1 MPISANPLQDFINI
15 AGTDISTGFVGLSDK
30 GELTKVGAHRHIT
43 SSNAPELSHLQNHPE
58 ISRNVR
64 AKLYD
69 AIQKS
74 LGSDVA
80 LRADILRFAATE
92 LGISK
97 EGDQVDPNSISDTR
111 LERRDLRNILRIVQT
126 ESLHVFFHSEMSDVE
141 HTAQSFARREAMLS
155 ALKENFKGIDW
166 EAQPLGMLSNV
177 SLRELGKALATGTL
191 ENGAD
196 LSKFIADSVRNDLI
210 NTEASLQQHAKM
222 KGMSPEAV
230 KRLVELP
237 CDRAQAQAPAQAAP
251 QASAN
256 AAAGKPEAE
265 APKAGWASMLLGVLS
280 SGSVVKNRLDTLAK
294 NEDGALRKAVFAFRD
309 DMLAALSAPD
319 DKASAGAVREAML
332 KNIDAITLLL
342 FQPDTVLD
350 TIEGGGALKPFAE
363 DLRQQAAELLKGQEK
378 AQAAAE
384 TFRPGNEAV
393 MHGSLK
399 MALSSPQL
407 ADEVLLPQVQE
418 LRGKLIEHLGSLD
431 ALRDASQAGERLQ
444 KTGEQEI
451 RNFLAD
457 LALDK
462 DTWVHDNAWQPG
474 ERLRT
479 TLAKHLDAVTLILCE
494 PKKAAGCLSGP
505 AQVIVENARSQ
516 LDALFAKLQAGDASG
531 SGKLQALASGFGADL
546 KGLSEAATPALRSLL
561 LSEAGEPFV
570 RALLTHLV
578 ETVPGEALALA
589 ERKIDEAAEEACGMI
604 QKGAAKAF
612 EALLN
617 GRETGS
623 IESLFSDKPLPVPPE
638 DKAFEDALQQIPGL
652 PQREIEAMR
661 EMHAK
666 MKGTDMKPET
676 LLTEFAG
683 KYFDALPYGRPDT
696 ERLVKAFGAYVLDNM
711 GPLDHNA
718 TVGDWIGGALGRVGS
733 PHPEIA
739 MRDWLNR
746 FMAAEA
752 AKGGPLPLPLT
763 PREQELKKLENTK
776 LADLVGK
783 GSTDTQNGYGKFMLE
798 VMKSYFTGVDR
809 IDQRS
814 MLASLMRFGTMEEVQ
829 EGDSPEVARQK
840 EQNNLARQLGALF
853 KGAGPIMQKLMQ
865 QLGSSEL
872 PPAFKAALQDMKCNL
887 LPIPDEIV
895 RSKLLDVVMNSKDAI
910 QKITVDKSLG
920 AASVGQSLLCTITD
934 GQGNQRQTVVK
945 LLRPDVD
952 TRMAREKA
960 IFLAA
965 ADKVP
970 GMRET
975 YLGRL
980 ARLEEELDLRIEARN
995 VRFGDVYDK
1004 PLVLD
1009 KKTYTD
1015 VRSMRLD
1022 DMIPPGKDIMVLER
1036 APGDTLA
1043 NYMVQTSERLETLAE
1058 LARNP
1063 QTNKE
1068 ERINSLRELNALRAE
1083 ILQKQESVNRLAF
1096 KWVEEGLFNKGFY
1109 HGDLHAGNIMV
1120 DTAKTDN
1127 RGVTVIDFGNATQ
1140 LGDKDQKRIM
1150 RMVYAATNNDT
1161 DLFLDNYRKLMSE
1174 GNQGKFDELRG
1185 KAAEEISLI
1194 LQKGDR
1200 SDVGLRISAALTQ
1213 MQNMGL
1219 ELPSQIFNFS
1229 QCQMMLQGT
1238 VGEMNALIG
1247 KVDDARH
1254 ELQDSI
1260 KKTMVLN
1267 PGEGAEI
1274 EAKNFAPE
1282 RCAEACEKKDAEI
1295 RAYRETYLPRVDQG
1309 LQAIEDFIARH
1320 RKDNPEAVI
1329 STSKVPPSLIPLFN
1343 TFSEAG
1349 AVTLQAARTVK
1360 HQLAGLRREIEE
1372 YCSQWQ
1378 EIRKQAPDPQ
1388 GVSKLFSGYSELK
1401 ALHAEA
1407 SAQRVAFINA
1417 HLEFETFE
1425 RNIKNL
1431 PPTLVLY
1438 EPPEFSES
1446 VLAAIPGG
1454 KRIGRS
1460 DMLRLLE
1467 DGASKAGTPELRNA
1481 FAKARDGVLKTP
1493 SEWVFLP
1500 KIDYPKFYLP
1510 TGDHELTRDGMIE
1523 EMKTY
1528 LRFKGDAEKEVVEKA
1543 IAQLMLCEPGDYV
1556 WKMPAIPDEVKAMI
1570 KEGETVTQESLRER
1584 IDAHRAELQALKKP
1598 LDENYAKYAGELAAL
1613 GGSPIDMFTTG
1624 YDNNQNV
1631 LGKLARAG
1639 MMDGLQFTS
1648 KGSQT
1653 EAVSDFIDTMG
1664 NVVSQHGF
1672 SAAWAVGPGTA
1683 LKELFSRG

>member
-58 ISRNVR
+58 INRNVR

-80 LRADILRFAATE
+80 LRGDILRFAATE

-97 EGDQVDPNSISDTR
+97 EGDEVDLNSISDTR

-126 ESLHVFFHSEMSDVE
+126 ESLHVFFHSDMSDVE
-141 HTAQSFARREAMLS
+141 HTAQSFARREALLS
-155 ALKENFKGIDW
+155 ALKENFQGIDW

-177 SLRELGKALATGTL
+177 SLRELGKALATGML
-191 ENGAD
+191 ENSAE
-196 LSKFIADSVRNDLI
+196 LSKFIADSVRSDLI
-210 NTEASLQQHAKM
+210 NTEAALQQHARM
-222 KGMSPEAV
+222 KDMDPQAV
-230 KRLVELP
+230 KDLVELP
-237 CDRAQAQAPAQAAP
+237 CDREAAQAAP
-251 QASAN
+251 QA
-256 AAAGKPEAE
+256 PAE
-265 APKAGWASMLLGVLS
+265 APSEAPEADAPKTGWASMLLGVLS

-332 KNIDAITLLL
+332 KNLDAITLLL
-342 FQPDTVLD
+342 FQPDAVLG

-363 DLRQQAAELLKGQEK
+363 DLRQQVAELLKGQGK
-378 AQAAAE
+378 GQTAAE

-399 MALSSPQL
+399 MALSSPLL

-418 LRGKLIEHLGSLD
+418 LRGKLTEHLGSLD

-444 KTGEQEI
+444 RTGEQEI
-451 RNFLAD
+451 RNLLAD

-494 PKKAAGCLSGP
+494 PEKAAGCLSGP

-531 SGKLQALASGFGADL
+531 SGELQALASGFGADF
-546 KGLSEAATPALRSLL
+546 KSLSEAASPALRPLL

-589 ERKIDEAAEEACGMI
+589 EQKIDEATEEACGMI

-617 GRETGS
+617 GKETGS
-623 IESLFSDKPLPVPPE
+623 IESLFTDEPLPLPAE
-638 DKAFEDALQQIPGL
+638 DKAFEDALQRIHGV
-652 PQREIEAMR
+652 PQKEIDAMR
-661 EMHAK
+661 AMHAK
-666 MKGTDMKPET
+666 MKGTDMKPGT
-676 LLTEFAG
+676 LLTEYAG
-683 KYFDALPYGRPDT
+683 KYFEALPYRKPDT

-711 GPLDHNA
+711 GPLEHNA
-718 TVGDWIGGALGRVGS
+718 TVGDWMGGALGRIGS

-746 FMAAEA
+746 FMASEA
-752 AKGGPLPLPLT
+752 AKGEPLPQPMT
-763 PREQELKKLENTK
+763 PREQELAQLEKTK

-814 MLASLMRFGTMEEVQ
+814 MLASLMRFGAMEEVLPT
-829 EGDSPEVARQK
+829 DSPETAKQK

-865 QLGSSEL
+865 QLGSSDL

-895 RSKLLDVVMNSKDAI
+895 RSRLLDAVLSSNGDIK
-910 QKITVDKSLG
+910 KITVDKSLG

-934 GQGNQRQTVVK
+934 GQDNKRQTVVK

-952 TRMAREKA
+952 ARMAREKE

-965 ADKVP
+965 AGKVP

-1009 KKTYTD
+1009 KQTYTD
-1015 VRSMRLD
+1015 VHSMRLD
-1022 DMIPPGKDIMVLER
+1022 AAIPPAKDLMVLER

-1043 NYMVQTSERLETLAE
+1043 NYMARTSERLEQLA
-1058 LARNP
+1058 ANP
-1063 QTNKE
+1063 NASVE
-1068 ERINSLRELNALRAE
+1068 DRIRSLREMNAFRAE
-1083 ILQKQESVNRLAF
+1083 ILQKQEGVGHLAF
-1096 KWVEEGLFNKGFY
+1096 KWVEEGMFKKGFY

-1120 DTAKTDN
+1120 DTAETNN
-1127 RGVTVIDFGNATQ
+1127 RGITVIDFGNATQ
-1140 LGDKDQKRIM
+1140 LGDKDRHRIM
-1150 RMVYAATNNDT
+1150 RMVYAATSNDT
-1161 DLFLDNYRKLMSE
+1161 DLFLDNYRKLMAE
-1174 GNQGKFDELRG
+1174 ENRPKFDELRE
-1185 KAAEEISLI
+1185 KASEEISLI
-1194 LQKGDR
+1194 LQKGESEDT
-1200 SDVGLRISAALTQ
+1200 GLRISAALVQ

-1219 ELPSQIFNFS
+1219 ELPAQIFNFS

-1238 VGEMNALIG
+1238 MSDLNALIG
-1247 KVDDARH
+1247 RVDDARH
-1254 ELQDSI
+1254 QLQKSI
-1260 KKTMVLN
+1260 A
-1267 PGEGAEI
+1267 EGMLLLPNQNLEI
-1274 EAKNFAPE
+1274 AAKDFAPE
-1282 RCAEACEKKDAEI
+1282 RCVEACEKKDAEI
-1295 RAYRETYLPRVDQG
+1295 RAYQETYIPRIDEG
-1309 LQAIEDFIARH
+1309 LRGIEDFIAKH
-1320 RKDNPEAVI
+1320 RKDAPDAAIDVKTVPER
-1329 STSKVPPSLIPLFN
+1329 LIPLFN

-1349 AVTLQAARTVK
+1349 KVTLEEAQTVK
-1360 HQLAGLRREIEE
+1360 RGLVNLRRETEE
-1372 YCSQWQ
+1372 YCEKWL
-1378 EIRKQAPDPQ
+1378 EIRRQAPTPQ
-1388 GVSKLFSGYSELK
+1388 EVSALVCGFSELK
-1401 ALHAEA
+1401 KLHEA
-1407 SAQRVAFINA
+1407 RKADFDAFA
-1417 HLEFETFE
+1417 YSHTDFQKFCRDVQLM
-1425 RNIKNL
+1425 
-1431 PPTLVLY
+1431 PPKTVLY
-1438 EPPEFSES
+1438 EPPAFSS
-1446 VLAAIPGG
+1446 DVLAAIPRD
-1454 KRIGRS
+1454 KRIGK
-1460 DMLRLLE
+1460 DEMLRILE
-1467 DGASKAGTPELRNA
+1467 DGAAKAETPELRSA
-1481 FAKARDGVLKTP
+1481 FEKARGGVLRTP
-1493 SEWVFLP
+1493 AEWAFLP
-1500 KIDYPKFYLP
+1500 KIDYPKYFNP
-1510 TGDHELTRDGMIE
+1510 TGHNTTDRDGLIADLKE
-1523 EMKTY
+1523 Y
-1528 LRFKGDAEKEVVEKA
+1528 IRIRGDQVKEASEKA

-1556 WKMPAIPDEVKAMI
+1556 WDMPVIPDEVKALI
-1570 KEGETVTQESLRER
+1570 KEGETVTPESLSARLEAIKAKIEEEKRPINER
-1584 IDAHRAELQALKKP
+1584 YEEVAVKM
-1598 LDENYAKYAGELAAL
+1598 AAL
-1613 GGSPIDMFTTG
+1613 GGSPLEFFING
-1624 YDNNQNV
+1624 YGDNQNR
-1631 LGKLARAG
+1631 LGKLAKAG
-1639 MMDGLQFTS
+1639 MLDGLQFTS
-1648 KGSQT
+1648 SGTRQ
-1653 EAVSDFIDTMG
+1653 EALSDFVGTMG
-1664 NVVSQHGF
+1664 KVVDRHSF
-1672 SAAWAVGPGTA
+1672 SAACAVGPGA
-1683 LKELFSRG
+1683 GIKAIFKRS